1 MLNHEAL
8 MQDHPAVGFPI
19 PRERNFRH
27 DAVWIFIDGAVERG
41 GVIDPVILAQEI
53 GCASSVVF
61 DYLTA
66 HPLTESFQASDGQRK
81 FNSLLAPP
89 EPTEEGMTEL
99 RKQKLLLS
107 EDPLGAEARLEYYRD
122 VEERTLLSKYL
133 RKSRKRLIRRF

>member
-53 GCASSVVF
+53 GCASNIVF
-61 DYLTA
+61 DYLTS
-66 HPLTESFQASDGQRK
+66 HPLTESFQASNGQRK

-89 EPTEEGMTEL
+89 KPTEAGMTEL
-99 RKQKLLLS
+99 QEQKLLLV
-107 EDPLGAEARLEYYRD
+107 EDPLGAEARQEYYRD
-122 VEERTLLSKYL
+122 VEERTRISKQL
-133 RKSRKRLIRRF
+133 KKSRIQLIRRF